1 MEEKQGEPKQE
12 EPKQEEPEAAS
23 ILSQA
28 TAAAERLEAA
38 NKKMEANISRMES
51 LQAKELLA
59 GRADAGTNPEAKKET
74 AAEYAAKVMANDAKT
89 SE

>member
-1 MEEKQGEPKQE
+1 MEEKQE
-12 EPKQEEPEAAS
+12 EPKQEEPKKEAGAES
-23 ILSQA
+23 VLDRA
-28 TAAAERLEAA
+28 TAAAARLEEA
-38 NKKMEANISRMES
+38 NKKMEANIARMETI
-51 LQAKELLA
+51 QAQNLLA